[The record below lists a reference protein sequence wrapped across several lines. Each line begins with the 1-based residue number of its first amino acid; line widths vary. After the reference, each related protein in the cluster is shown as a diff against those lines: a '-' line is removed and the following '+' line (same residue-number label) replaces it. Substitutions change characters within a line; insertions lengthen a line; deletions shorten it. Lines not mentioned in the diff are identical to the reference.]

1 MLIKVKKDSIHV
13 EALRKEWLGVERL
26 AKAEPRYHFNPFKK
40 LFIHIIRLDFSKD
53 IILLLML

>member
-1 MLIKVKKDSIHV
+1 M